1 MIGRRKAMDRLLRNF
16 NNDSPS
22 HMVIIGPRKSGK
34 TVIVEALL
42 SELRN
47 GGNPFDGV
55 VRWDLGHY
63 PATDDN
69 DFLELLRDRIA
80 EALSDRHETWATMLT
95 QGYADDARNG
105 IKEVLGPL
113 NKEKIRVLV
122 VLDGLEKTLASGRIT
137 KNLWNNL
144 AEFGRLKSLRYL
156 VVSQGK
162 PHELIRD
169 PDSRDSDFWE
179 LFDQAHLQIGCF
191 DEEDISAAIA
201 EIPKVEFKPGARTE
215 LMNWTL
221 GFPPLLLS
229 VLNEFIQQQPTGQ
242 IDAPDVNAAAQAKY
256 VEVEDTLARLWRELP
271 ERVKDLQR
279 SVDIDGEIT
288 AQGRSARDVDKLVE
302 RGFVIQKGGR
312 ILKPN
317 KFLSKFLAS
326 IEEGDG
332 SLRRLFST
340 ESDFILNARSVLELR
355 LRHIRHLDEELKHS
369 IEKGLVDL
377 PDYPGNCLV
386 NIRNIADRALD
397 TVWRYESSNRAF
409 PSEWLDTW
417 RHKSVFTADKWSGQ
431 VPADRGQQ
439 VALLNLITGNESC
452 SRVAKYI
459 TKSTYVLVSAAHSFG
474 NFGQHRGPNDIV
486 HAATALGAMTVC
498 VELAATLSR
507 ELDPPT

>member
-1 MIGRRKAMDRLLRNF
+1 MDRLLRNF

-22 HMVIIGPRKSGK
+22 HMVMIGPRKSGK

-47 GGNPFDGV
+47 FGSPFAGV

-69 DFLELLRDRIA
+69 DFLALLRDRIA
-80 EALSDRHETWATMLT
+80 EALLDRHETWSTMLT

-179 LFDQAHLQIGCF
+179 LFDQAHLQVGCF
-191 DEEDISAAIA
+191 DEDDISAAIA
-201 EIPKVEFKPGARTE
+201 KIEKVEFKAGARTE

-229 VLNEFIQQQPTGQ
+229 LLNEFIEQEATGQ
-242 IDAPDVNAAAQAKY
+242 VDATDITAAANVRY
-256 VEVEDTLARLWRELP
+256 MEVEDTLARLWRELP
-271 ERVKDLQR
+271 EGAKDLQKA
-279 SVDIDGEIT
+279 VDNDGEIS
-288 AQGRSARDVDKLVE
+288 ALGRAPKDVDKLVV
-302 RGFVIQKGGR
+302 RGFVIQKAGR

-317 KFLSKFLAS
+317 KFLNKYLAS

-340 ESDFILNARSVLELR
+340 EFDFIQNARNVLELR
-355 LRHIRHLDEELKHS
+355 LRQIRHLDEELKHS
-369 IEKGLVDL
+369 IEKGLGDL
-377 PDYPGNCLV
+377 PESPGTCMINC
-386 NIRNIADRALD
+386 RNIADRALD
-397 TVWRYESSNRAF
+397 TIWRYEVTSLTF
-409 PSEWLDTW
+409 PPEWIDTW
-417 RHKSVFTADKWSGQ
+417 RFKGITANVKWHGQ
-431 VPADRGQQ
+431 VPIDRGQQ
-439 VALLNLITGNESC
+439 VALLRLITGNDGCYS
-452 SRVAKYI
+452 VAKHI
-459 TKSTYVLVSAAHSFG
+459 TTSTYVLVQAVHGFG
-474 NFGQHRGPNDIV
+474 NFGQHRGPRDVV
-486 HAATALGAMTVC
+486 HAATALAAMTVC

-507 ELDPPT
+507 ELDALT